1 MTGGAMVIT
10 SVSNEKVKNIRRL
23 LQKKY
28 RAEENAF
35 LLEGVK
41 PVREAVG
48 NGREIL
54 YLFGTE
60 RALSRVDFGGDKIT
74 VSESVFASVS
84 EEKNPEGVFAAVR
97 RPDTTPKQSAGRCIL
112 LDGVRDPGNLGA
124 IIRTAA
130 AAGYKQVYLRNCAD
144 PFNPKT
150 VRASMSGIFGVSL
163 YETGGED
170 FKKFITVPIYAADMG
185 GENVFSMEKREAC
198 IALGGEAD
206 GLTAEVLAAAEKV
219 VSVPMEKES
228 ESLNV
233 AVAAGIMMYALK

>member
-1 MTGGAMVIT
+1 MVIT

-60 RALSRVDFGGDKIT
+60 RALARVDFGGDKIT

-130 AAGYKQVYLRNCAD
+130 AAGYKQVYLRNL
-144 PFNPKT
+144 
-150 VRASMSGIFGVSL
+150 SL
-163 YETGGED
+163 
-170 FKKFITVPIYAADMG
+170 IHI
-185 GENVFSMEKREAC
+185 
-198 IALGGEAD
+198 
-206 GLTAEVLAAAEKV
+206 
-219 VSVPMEKES
+219 
-228 ESLNV
+228 
-233 AVAAGIMMYALK
+233 

>member
-1 MTGGAMVIT
+1 MVIT

-60 RALSRVDFGGDKIT
+60 RALARVDFGGDKIT

-163 YETGGED
+163 YE
-170 FKKFITVPIYAADMG
+170 
-185 GENVFSMEKREAC
+185 NVLSMEKREAC